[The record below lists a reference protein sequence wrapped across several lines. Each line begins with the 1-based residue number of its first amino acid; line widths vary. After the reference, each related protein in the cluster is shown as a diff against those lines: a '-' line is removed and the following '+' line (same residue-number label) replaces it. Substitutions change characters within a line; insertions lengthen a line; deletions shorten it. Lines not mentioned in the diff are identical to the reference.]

1 MKSHERKSIIYEGML
16 KHYIYSTTVPVV
28 TNLVRVVTYQK
39 RILLVKSHDFDHMI
53 LKLKTFPLP
62 MAIKFGRMVTY
73 VDGSLAHN
81 AT

>member
-1 MKSHERKSIIYEGML
+1 MKSHERKIIIYEGML
-16 KHYIYSTTVPVV
+16 KHYIYSTTVPMV

-39 RILLVKSHDFDHMI
+39 GILLVKSHDFDHMI
-53 LKLKTFPLP
+53 LKLKTSPLP

-73 VDGSLAHN
+73 LDGSSAHN